1 MVAIGVV
8 ATATKAIDPSQGAL
22 AVDAYL
28 RIASMTIIAYDYLFT
43 LPAELRL
50 YKTTS
55 RCSLGFILYVLMR
68 YLDPCCHW
76 GLLLTCSVDT

>member
-8 ATATKAIDPSQGAL
+8 ATATHPIDPSQGAL

-28 RIASMTIIAYDYLFT
+28 RIASMTIIAYEYVLSSRFVGCLRDLESPSYLFT

-50 YKTTS
+50 YKTAS
-55 RCSLGFILYVLMR
+55 RCR
-68 YLDPCCHW
+68 
-76 GLLLTCSVDT
+76 